1 MTRISLGFTGTFDNG
16 FDWDLRY
23 TTSME
28 DAYFNQPDTGTTALN
43 AAIANNTFDLFVPS
57 NNSAAVIASLRSDQQ
72 TSTEVELEVF
82 DFVMSG
88 EVGNVSLATGIELR
102 DASIDVDR
110 SANSIVVLDANGN
123 LVTPADMIFLGGGIE
138 VDE

>member
-1 MTRISLGFTGTFDNG
+1 MDNGTEFNLDVLVSEIEVWDNPQSPSYPALSFLSIANLIQPGTGGSPFDQPVMWYGRPLGSEAPSPNAIRTVDMTRISLGFTGTFDNG

-57 NNSAAVIASLRSDQQ
+57 NNSAAVIA
-72 TSTEVELEVF
+72 
-82 DFVMSG
+82 
-88 EVGNVSLATGIELR
+88 
-102 DASIDVDR
+102 
-110 SANSIVVLDANGN
+110 
-123 LVTPADMIFLGGGIE
+123 
-138 VDE
+138 